1 MTPRTPEPAADFRWR
16 PLLLP
21 AYGPTA
27 LVAVGNGAL
36 LPIIALA
43 AIHLGAGIGTAAFV
57 VALVSIGQLCGDV
70 PAGALAARIGEKR
83 ALSGACVVDAAAL
96 LLAFAVQT
104 LPALMIA
111 MTVNGVAGA
120 VFNLAR
126 HTWMTVAIPT
136 SHRARAMSAL
146 GGTFRFG
153 KFVGPFLAAG
163 LISIWS
169 LPAVFLFA
177 AVVALAAGVLT
188 LRLPELALPPT
199 DPAIAATRVTVWTVM
214 RDERRVLLTVGVGM
228 LVLSAAR
235 AARTSVLPLWAGARG
250 LDPTTVS
257 LIFGVAAGI
266 ELLVVY
272 PGGAVM
278 DRYGRVW
285 VAVPAVLLMGL
296 GLGLLPLTHAVTTI
310 GLIACLMAIGDG
322 LSSGVVMTLGSDA
335 APAVGRPQFLGAWRL
350 IADVGAV
357 LGPGTVAL
365 MTLFAPLAAASL
377 TLAGIAAV
385 GSGWLIRWIP
395 RREHP
400 R

>member
-1 MTPRTPEPAADFRWR
+1 MTPSTRDAAADFRWR
-16 PLLLP
+16 PVLLP

-43 AIHLGAGIGTAAFV
+43 AIDLGAGIGTAAFV

-83 ALSGACVVDAAAL
+83 ALTGACVVDAAAL

-104 LPALMIA
+104 LPALMVA
-111 MTVNGVAGA
+111 MAVNGLSGA

-153 KFVGPFLAAG
+153 KFVGPFLAAA

-177 AVVALAAGVLT
+177 AFVVLAAGVLT
-188 LRLPELALPPT
+188 LGLPDLAVPPPG
-199 DPAIAATRVTVWTVM
+199 PAVTPARVTVWTVI
-214 RDERRVLLTVGVGM
+214 RDRRRVLLTVGVGM

-235 AARTSVLPLWAGARG
+235 ASRTSVLPLWAQAQD

-257 LIFGVAAGI
+257 LIFGIAAGV
-266 ELLVVY
+266 ELMIVY

-278 DRYGRVW
+278 DRYGR
-285 VAVPAVLLMGL
+285 AG
-296 GLGLLPLTHAVTTI
+296 
-310 GLIACLMAIGDG
+310 
-322 LSSGVVMTLGSDA
+322 
-335 APAVGRPQFLGAWRL
+335 WRS
-350 IADVGAV
+350 
-357 LGPGTVAL
+357 P
-365 MTLFAPLAAASL
+365 PCC
-377 TLAGIAAV
+377 
-385 GSGWLIRWIP
+385 
-395 RREHP
+395 
-400 R
+400 